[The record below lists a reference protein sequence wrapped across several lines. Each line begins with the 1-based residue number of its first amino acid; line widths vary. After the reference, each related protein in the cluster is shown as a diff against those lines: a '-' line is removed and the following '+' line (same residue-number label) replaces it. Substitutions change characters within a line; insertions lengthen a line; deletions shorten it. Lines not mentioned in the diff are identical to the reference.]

1 MNKNLP
7 PLTLTP
13 METSMKPSSKISHRI
28 LVAIFALL
36 ALAGLA
42 GCRDTDTNVTP
53 GTQQSQQTFD
63 ISYTLPDGWTWY
75 EQKDEVAIWEH
86 ASKDGVSPFVKLEP
100 CTFVKGTDADAKKA
114 VQDIFNNDK
123 SQCDARGTDCVA
135 QPNYKEKNIAGTTV
149 YLESMKDNDNMGTV
163 SWGSVFEFARDGYVA
178 CFTLGDNAD
187 EYGPE
192 MEKVVGTLKVSQ

>member
-1 MNKNLP
+1 MD
-7 PLTLTP
+7 
-13 METSMKPSSKISHRI
+13 TSMKPSSKKFHRPLIVIS
-28 LVAIFALL
+28 ALL

-42 GCRDTDTNVTP
+42 GCRDADTTVAP
-53 GTQQSQQTFD
+53 GTQQSFD
-63 ISYTLPDGWTWY
+63 ISYTLPDGWKWY
-75 EQKDEVAIWEH
+75 EPKDEVAIWEH

-149 YLESMKDNDNMGTV
+149 YMESMKDNDNMGTV

-178 CFTLGDNAD
+178 CFVLGDNAD

-192 MEKVVGTLKVSQ
+192 MERVVSTLKVTE